1 MSSSYT
7 IQYPDSFRTNI
18 RKKIDVHFND
28 MNLSTNLERGVFNY
42 ALKEAEQRK
51 VIKKWD
57 NTLFVHIY
65 LSHLKSVLV
74 NLSPKLIHDV
84 KNKVIKPHTIAFM
97 THQELNH
104 ERWAELIDIKS
115 KRDKNK
121 FEVNMT
127 ASTDTFT
134 CHKCKGNQC
143 TYYLQ
148 QVRSADE
155 PMTCYITCIQCGHR
169 WKKN

>member
-1 MSSSYT
+1 M
-7 IQYPDSFRTNI
+7 NI
-18 RKKIDVHFND
+18 
-28 MNLSTNLERGVFNY
+28 STNLERGVFNY

-57 NTLFVHIY
+57 NILFVQIY

-74 NLSPKLIHDV
+74 NLSPKLIDDV
-84 KNKVIKPHTIAFM
+84 KNNVIKPHTIAFM
-97 THQELNH
+97 THQEMNH

-121 FEVNMT
+121 FEVNMS

>member
-1 MSSSYT
+1 MSYT
-7 IQYPDSFRTNI
+7 IQHPDSFRTNI

-28 MNLSTNLERGVFNY
+28 MNISTNLERGVFNY

-57 NTLFVHIY
+57 NILFVQIY

-74 NLSPKLIHDV
+74 NLSPKLIDDV
-84 KNKVIKPHTIAFM
+84 KNNVIKPHTIAFM
-97 THQELNH
+97 THQEMNH

-121 FEVNMT
+121 FEVNMS

>member
-115 KRDKNK
+115 
-121 FEVNMT
+121 
-127 ASTDTFT
+127 
-134 CHKCKGNQC
+134 
-143 TYYLQ
+143 
-148 QVRSADE
+148 
-155 PMTCYITCIQCGHR
+155 
-169 WKKN
+169 